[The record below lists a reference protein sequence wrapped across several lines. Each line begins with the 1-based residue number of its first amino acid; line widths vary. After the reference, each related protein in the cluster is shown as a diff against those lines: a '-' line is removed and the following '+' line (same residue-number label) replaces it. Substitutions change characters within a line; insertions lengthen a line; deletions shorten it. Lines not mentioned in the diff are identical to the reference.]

1 MSDLRIS
8 LFETDK
14 QRGNSFQAID
24 PKFPL
29 FFALVP
35 PEKVKISREPQ
46 NLHAGQEGR
55 IICESSSSNPA
66 AEMSW
71 WKGGIP
77 VQGTKNGTKPGL
89 HGGFLS
95 FVELTLD
102 VTEEMNGEVY
112 TCQARNNQMDRSI
125 HDATTL
131 DVLCKYYT
139 ASQEC
144 VNDENQRDIDMIART
159 IFE

>member
-1 MSDLRIS
+1 
-8 LFETDK
+8 
-14 QRGNSFQAID
+14 
-24 PKFPL
+24 
-29 FFALVP
+29 
-35 PEKVKISREPQ
+35 
-46 NLHAGQEGR
+46 
-55 IICESSSSNPA
+55 
-66 AEMSW
+66 MSW

-95 FVELTLD
+95 FVELSLD

-131 DVLCKYYT
+131 DVLCKYHKNVSKLT
-139 ASQEC
+139 WL
-144 VNDENQRDIDMIART
+144 NLNENYINRFLFSKIQSSV
-159 IFE
+159 